1 MVTSDEPN
9 DDQRARRTLRLVLVA
24 ALLHGLAYLILL
36 PPWMGEDEPWHVEYA
51 HYIGLGYLPFG
62 GEEISSENL
71 ETLSASQVQVL
82 RELGGVEE
90 DDIRATQLALL
101 DSMREHHF
109 WERVDWAAS
118 GSGAESFDQLSPYF
132 TATHQPPLY
141 YLLTGQV
148 LRLFGGGDVLRE
160 MWLLRGLSLLFYL
173 AVVRA
178 AWEVGR
184 RLSSDLSLALG
195 CALVAAWWP
204 MHARQA
210 AVVNN
215 DVLVKVFTAWS
226 LVVALDLARHGL
238 TRARLGWA
246 ALLVALGLLSK
257 TTGAGALVPLGLALL
272 WRVGGVRLGER
283 RARSATASASLVS
296 ESAGSVEDRSAA
308 MPSPGFAGRR
318 ALLVVGLLV
327 LAALVPLG
335 YLLSNNPAIPLTLG
349 NFQERLHRAVQPAFW
364 AEFGR
369 TAVGA
374 FNWYSRDLP
383 PLVHA
388 AVGYALALC
397 GAGLVWALARR
408 SDVRRGLLLLCVAAV
423 AGQLALVLLR
433 GTAAGRYVMPQL
445 VAFAALVTV
454 GALAPLPERWRPKA
468 LVALAGALLLFDA
481 AFLWSGLVWNQYG
494 VWGS

>member
-1 MVTSDEPN
+1 MVTSNEPKDDE
-9 DDQRARRTLRLVLVA
+9 RARRTLRLVLVA

-51 HYIGLGYLPFG
+51 HYVGLGYLPFG
-62 GEEISSENL
+62 GEEISAENL

-90 DDIRATQLALL
+90 DDIRATQGALL

-118 GSGAESFDQLSPYF
+118 GSGAESFDQLSPYL

-184 RLSSDLSLALG
+184 RLSEDTTLALG

-226 LVVALDLARHGL
+226 LVVALDIARQGL
-238 TRARLGWA
+238 SRARLGWA
-246 ALLVALGLLSK
+246 MLLAALGLLSK

-272 WRVGGVRLGER
+272 WRIGGARL
-283 RARSATASASLVS
+283 RARS
-296 ESAGSVEDRSAA
+296 SAA
-308 MPSPGFAGRR
+308 LAQEAADSDAAAPAGLARRR
-318 ALLVVGLLV
+318 ALLTVGLLA

-335 YLLSNNPAIPLTLG
+335 YYLSNNPAIPLTLG
-349 NFQERLHRAVQPAFW
+349 NFQERLHRAVQPEFW

-383 PLVHA
+383 PLAHA
-388 AVGYALALC
+388 AIGYALALC
-397 GAGLVWALARR
+397 GVGLAWALARR
-408 SDVRRGLLLLCVAAV
+408 SDLRRGLLLLCVAAV
-423 AGQLALVLLR
+423 VGQLALVLLR

-445 VAFAALVTV
+445 VAFAALVAA
-454 GALAPLPERWRPKA
+454 GALAPLPERWRPRA
-468 LVALAGALLLFDA
+468 LVALAFALLLFDV